1 MKNLIITIS
10 VCALFTISLSA
21 QKALPFT
28 SKTANKDKI
37 KISYDFPTEG
47 RNSKN
52 GSGYSANVELLNPK
66 PKKVALVSFYLYDP
80 AMGKSSGGAYAG
92 YASTSCWR
100 TPDSKGQEHIDGFYA
115 ESIDA
120 MKAEF
125 QKYGVELLTPEE
137 FLDTDEKADFYYGF
151 NQETAKKEKSDV
163 TVRKA
168 AGTTITSVAESSVST
183 LKVSPSGKGFRAFFV
198 ANENMNESATLI
210 FKSAGLMGA
219 NRKMTSSLGYE
230 LCEGLEVDAV
240 IVCYVVTRKLKM
252 NKDNYAVNAVCMYM
266 FGPNPVIEG
275 EDDKNRGQ
283 FYCATRFFTK
293 PLLFE
298 SDKTKQVSYDNMDNV
313 FAALSGGVCN
323 GVVNKK
329 KL

>member
-1 MKNLIITIS
+1 MKKHLFMIS
-10 VCALFTISLSA
+10 VCALFTMNLAA

-28 SKTANKDKI
+28 AKTANADKI
-37 KISYDFPTEG
+37 KVTFDFPAEG

-52 GSGYSANVELLNPK
+52 GGGYSANVDMLKTK

-80 AMGKSSGGAYAG
+80 AMGKSSGGTYTG
-92 YASTSCWR
+92 VASTACWR

-125 QKYGVELLTPEE
+125 KKYGMELLTPEE
-137 FLDTDEKADFYYGF
+137 FVDTDEKAEFYYGF

-168 AGTTITSVAESSVST
+168 AGTTISSVAESSVST
-183 LKVSPSGKGFRAFFV
+183 LKISPSGKGFRAFFV
-198 ANENMNESATLI
+198 ANENMNESAAVI
-210 FKSAGLMGA
+210 FKSAGMMGA

-230 LCEGLEVDAV
+230 LCTGLDVDAV
-240 IVCYVVTRKLKM
+240 VVCYIVTRKLKM
-252 NKDNYAVNAVCMYM
+252 NKDNYAVNAVCLYM
-266 FGPNPVIEG
+266 FGPNPIIDG

-293 PLLFE
+293 PLMFE

-313 FAALSGGVCN
+313 FTALSGSVCN
-323 GVVNKK
+323 WVVNKK
-329 KL
+329 K